1 MCAILSNALNLRD
14 DLGGRNTA
22 SYFCHLPSIATL
34 NLILSSSLLS
44 RFLFFFL
51 WQIKFTRAMRACIS
65 QRRSFIRLPRRE
77 TPRRHIA
84 ETFPHYRRS
93 TPAPHQLSGSAQ
105 KKKKSLKLIH
115 RRQLSLSETGSRD
128 NRV

>member
-44 RFLFFFL
+44 RFLFFFYGKL
-51 WQIKFTRAMRACIS
+51 NLPEQCGPVFHRAA
-65 QRRSFIRLPRRE
+65 RSFACRGVK

-115 RRQLSLSETGSRD
+115 RRQLSLSETGSCD